1 MYNCLPLHYKFVH
14 FLTLNVYYRA
24 ISVLLGDDWQKMAIG
39 SRHVYAEKAK
49 QMADQQKKMH
59 PDCWKRKK

>member
-1 MYNCLPLHYKFVH
+1 
-14 FLTLNVYYRA
+14 LNVYYRA
-24 ISVLLGDDWQKMAIG
+24 ISVLLGDEWQKMTIG